1 MFPIL
6 ADTAGGGAGVTIAP
20 LANLIA
26 AIQTA
31 MTWIFSLFKNVIDT
45 IASNDLL
52 LYPVIVALVM
62 AAVFLVIRIVRSF
75 GLKSRRG

>member
-1 MFPIL
+1 MPIL
-6 ADTAGGGAGVTIAP
+6 TAETGGDIGVVIAP
-20 LANLIA
+20 LTNLIS

-31 MTWIFSLFKNVIDT
+31 MTWIFSLFTKVINT

>member
-1 MFPIL
+1 MLPVV
-6 ADTAGGGAGVTIAP
+6 ADTGDAGVVIAP
-20 LANLIA
+20 LANLIT

-31 MTWIFSLFKNVIDT
+31 MTWIFSLFTKVINT

>member
-1 MFPIL
+1 MLPVVV
-6 ADTAGGGAGVTIAP
+6 ADTGDAGVTIAP
-20 LANLIA
+20 LSNLIT

-31 MTWIFSLFKNVIDT
+31 MTWIFSLFTKVINT

>member
-1 MFPIL
+1 MLPVV
-6 ADTAGGGAGVTIAP
+6 ADTAGDAGVVIAP
-20 LANLIA
+20 LANLIT

-31 MTWIFSLFKNVIDT
+31 MTWIFSLFTKVINT

>member
-1 MFPIL
+1 MPIL
-6 ADTAGGGAGVTIAP
+6 TADTGDAGVVIAP
-20 LANLIA
+20 LTNLIS

-31 MTWIFSLFKNVIDT
+31 MTWIFSLFKKVIDT

>member
-6 ADTAGGGAGVTIAP
+6 ADTGDTGVTIAP
-20 LANLIA
+20 LANLIT

-31 MTWIFSLFKNVIDT
+31 MTWIFSLFTKVINT

>member
-1 MFPIL
+1 MLPIV
-6 ADTAGGGAGVTIAP
+6 ADSAGDAGVVIAP
-20 LANLIA
+20 LSNLIT

-31 MTWIFSLFKNVIDT
+31 MTWIFSLFTKVINT

>member
-1 MFPIL
+1 MPIL
-6 ADTAGGGAGVTIAP
+6 TAETGGDPGVVIAP
-20 LANLIA
+20 LANLIS

-31 MTWIFSLFKNVIDT
+31 MTWIFSLFTKVINT

>member
-1 MFPIL
+1 MPIL
-6 ADTAGGGAGVTIAP
+6 TAETGGDAGVVIAP
-20 LANLIA
+20 LTNLIS

-31 MTWIFSLFKNVIDT
+31 MTWIFSLFTKVINT

>member
-1 MFPIL
+1 MPIL
-6 ADTAGGGAGVTIAP
+6 TAETGGDSGVIIAP
-20 LANLIA
+20 LANLIS

-31 MTWIFSLFKNVIDT
+31 MTWIFSLFTKVINT